1 MSVNK
6 EFNKTI
12 INLSETKKSNKKLQE
27 KLSKNEELSDQLHI
41 FLATLDLEELDST
54 NKQIGKKSDELTTII
69 ESTMKAE
76 EALER
81 YERKGRLLEE
91 VPCGDKFPT
100 CKFLQDAYEALEKIP
115 QTGQA
120 LVQLGA
126 DKKGLD
132 ETIEKLNPQQT
143 RKYLED
149 YRNTEN
155 RKRDIDLSIS
165 SAKMEIERN
174 ESQVAH
180 MELILQN
187 LSELK
192 EEYEANK
199 EAIDS
204 LEVLLLEKENFALA
218 IEAASEQ
225 LEGCEGEILELY
237 KTHGSLEQKVTSLE
251 EQKKELKNLREEYAA
266 YDLYMQ
272 AMHSNGIAYDII
284 KRKLPVINEEV
295 AKVLANV
302 VDFEVFFESDNKR
315 LNIFI
320 KHHKHD
326 PRPLENGSGAEKTI
340 AAMAIRLA
348 LLNISSLPKPDIF
361 ILDEPGTAL
370 DAENMEGFV
379 RILDLVKS
387 YFKTVLLVSHLDS
400 LKDCADTQIV
410 IDKKN
415 GLAFVNN

>member
-1 MSVNK
+1 
-6 EFNKTI
+6 
-12 INLSETKKSNKKLQE
+12 
-27 KLSKNEELSDQLHI
+27 
-41 FLATLDLEELDST
+41 
-54 NKQIGKKSDELTTII
+54 
-69 ESTMKAE
+69 
-76 EALER
+76 
-81 YERKGRLLEE
+81 
-91 VPCGDKFPT
+91 
-100 CKFLQDAYEALEKIP
+100 
-115 QTGQA
+115 
-120 LVQLGA
+120 
-126 DKKGLD
+126 
-132 ETIEKLNPQQT
+132 
-143 RKYLED
+143 
-149 YRNTEN
+149 
-155 RKRDIDLSIS
+155 
-165 SAKMEIERN
+165 
-174 ESQVAH
+174 

-187 LSELK
+187 LSEQK

-204 LEVLLLEKENFALA
+204 LEVLLLEKENFVRA
-218 IEAASEQ
+218 IEIASGQ
-225 LEGCEGEILELY
+225 LEVCEEEILELY
-237 KTHGSLEQKVTSLE
+237 KVHGSLEQKVTSLE
-251 EQKKELKNLREEYAA
+251 EQKKELKQLREEYAA

-320 KHHKHD
+320 KHYKHD

-410 IDKKN
+410 IDKKS